1 MGIVKEWK
9 IFFSL
14 PRLLSW
20 KEHSVCQQLPVNI
33 SLNFQQ
39 IIYARNGY
47 NLPAEPKSN
56 VLKCKAALFVE
67 ILLSSC
73 SDICRLVTRPDG
85 TDFEKS

>member
-47 NLPAEPKSN
+47 NLPAEP
-56 VLKCKAALFVE
+56 
-67 ILLSSC
+67 
-73 SDICRLVTRPDG
+73 
-85 TDFEKS
+85 